1 MEGHIETICLSQF
14 SRKYDKML
22 PAVKVENLVAPTFR
36 PVFLDDP
43 QRNLQQPDC
52 RGRICFFAP
61 YMKPPR
67 SVSGLRDVPIREP
80 FQVGVGQAREGRK
93 KHQSKGDRNK
103 ENQTQPVVNK
113 RFCSRLPL
121 QPNSRERQDNARFP
135 LPSHYLFRNLPEA

>member
-1 MEGHIETICLSQF
+1 MCPEIMPGLMEGHIETICLSQF

-22 PAVKVENLVAPTFR
+22 PAVKVENLVASTFR

-67 SVSGLRDVPIREP
+67 SVSGLRDVLIREP
-80 FQVGVGQAREGRK
+80 VQVGVGQAREGGEEEPVPHPLKIGFVDGRF
-93 KHQSKGDRNK
+93 HQA
-103 ENQTQPVVNK
+103 
-113 RFCSRLPL
+113 F
-121 QPNSRERQDNARFP
+121 
-135 LPSHYLFRNLPEA
+135 